1 MKLKKKLGLDGGRVK
16 GVRTK
21 GGKDT
26 RDFARCTQLEQKYKD
41 YKPDQLDGQAWSLA
55 RLDIPTGV
63 KVKNVIEFAPTVPSR
78 EERAWGIL
86 ERIARERDKKK
97 YLNPEQVFR
106 QDTDIFKEWAAFEN
120 SVGQM
125 DTQGS
130 LINRTEQTRQLRY
143 NLLKSYYESGIGRKG
158 EQIMQ
163 RKDIEAKAKKGSELK
178 SDGSY
183 SVEFREALEEIRN
196 NPNSI
201 REPTA
206 GEISSS
212 ITSTKLR
219 LRKKTEYTDEEKVTF
234 ARGFET
240 KKPGTPEIGKDGSI
254 KNEGFI
260 NLRELGVGT
269 SLDIWSSDKKT
280 RRVDKTVNYLA
291 DVFKKYARGQ
301 DSAYPLEKDP
311 RYRLFYK
318 LQLREYIKDNPW
330 MLKKLSKDDRKIYN
344 EGERPMT
351 AEQLSVYRADLSET
365 ELAKA

>member
-1 MKLKKKLGLDGGRVK
+1 
-16 GVRTK
+16 
-21 GGKDT
+21 
-26 RDFARCTQLEQKYKD
+26 
-41 YKPDQLDGQAWSLA
+41 
-55 RLDIPTGV
+55 
-63 KVKNVIEFAPTVPSR
+63 
-78 EERAWGIL
+78 
-86 ERIARERDKKK
+86 
-97 YLNPEQVFR
+97 
-106 QDTDIFKEWAAFEN
+106 
-120 SVGQM
+120 
-125 DTQGS
+125 
-130 LINRTEQTRQLRY
+130 
-143 NLLKSYYESGIGRKG
+143 
-158 EQIMQ
+158 MQ
-163 RKDIEAKAKKGSELK
+163 RKDIESKAKKGAELK

-330 MLKKLSKDDRKIYN
+330 MLKKLSKDDRRYTMKV
-344 EGERPMT
+344 
-351 AEQLSVYRADLSET
+351 SVQ
-365 ELAKA
+365 